1 MKTETVQKVIAVI
14 TWTEKRETL
23 KAVSRFLSRYEAR
36 IESAGRID
44 RDVSVL
50 RSMIQDKRLERAW

>member
-1 MKTETVQKVIAVI
+1 MKTETVQKLIAVI

-36 IESAGRID
+36 MESAGRID
-44 RDVSVL
+44 RDISVL
-50 RSMIQDKRLERAW
+50 RSMIQDKRVERAW